1 MAAKSNADEITLTRA
16 YRASLKTVWNAWTD
30 TEQVAKW
37 WGPRG
42 FSLTTHSKDFRPGGI
57 WHYTMHGPD
66 GVDYPNK
73 TVYLEIEDHARMVYD
88 HGGYDNRP
96 PMFRV
101 TVLFMEVKGG
111 TQMAMTMRMP
121 NAEAAEETRK
131 LIKKAGGDATWDR
144 LAEFLEKGTTGK
156 ENFVINRTFDA
167 PLETLF
173 EVWTNPKHASQW
185 LSPAGA
191 TTQFMRSDVRPG
203 GSAFYLMTDGKS
215 LKMYGRV
222 EYLEVDRPHRIVQT
236 QQFCDENETVSR
248 HPLSATWPETML
260 SQIEF
265 TAEGPSRT
273 RVTVTWQPY
282 GEVTAVEL
290 ETFTKAR
297 RNMGQGWTGSF
308 DGLESYLRQAP
319 TL

>member
-1 MAAKSNADEITLTRA
+1 MAAKSNADEITLTRV
-16 YRASLKTVWNAWTD
+16 YRAPLKTVWNAWTD

-88 HGGYDNRP
+88 HGGYDDRP

-191 TTQFMRSDVRPG
+191 TTQFMRSDVRSG